1 MNKNNTTIVATIGI
15 GLVVAFMVIFCVE
28 VADALVKAR
37 ENSQVLEEKAV
48 PGDPTSWISGCVT
61 STNTG
66 ETMFL
71 LRGHEVGLLAPGEDC
86 IKGMERMF
94 WEEYREK
101 HQ

>member
-1 MNKNNTTIVATIGI
+1 MNKTVVSSVIGLGAVLAFTLFMVATA
-15 GLVVAFMVIFCVE
+15 VQDMHN
-28 VADALVKAR
+28 R
-37 ENSQVLEEKAV
+37 ETPTLEEVHA

-101 HQ
+101 HK

>member
-1 MNKNNTTIVATIGI
+1 MNKNNTTIMATIGI
-15 GLVVAFMVIFCVE
+15 GLIVGNMAYDLAVTVQEKNRA
-28 VADALVKAR
+28 
-37 ENSQVLEEKAV
+37 LEEKAV